1 MICAQRPDA
10 QNTRPPL
17 EAKPPLEAIRLP
29 CFFYQK
35 SIGIRVSLHGIH
47 TPLEVLMTTTTSRRA
62 ILAGAAVLPAL
73 TIPAIADDQ
82 DAELWHHADA
92 IIRLWPEHERLR
104 AIENDA
110 GDRLYK
116 VINERAGITPEMSG
130 EESETRFSAALKS
143 LDRETGHSEKCRAF
157 EAVAD
162 RVHDHVSAIEKIST
176 RSISGLAAKAIAAG
190 VAIMGAWDKPIAD
203 LDWPDHQMRLLIEVT
218 ITAAGVANPF
228 AGAGKAAQS

>member
-1 MICAQRPDA
+1 LREGNVNKEHA
-10 QNTRPPL
+10 T
-17 EAKPPLEAIRLP
+17 
-29 CFFYQK
+29 
-35 SIGIRVSLHGIH
+35 
-47 TPLEVLMTTTTSRRA
+47 MTSKTSRRA
-62 ILAGAAVLPAL
+62 VLAGAAALPAL
-73 TIPAIADDQ
+73 AVIPATTFSTSADQ

-104 AIENDA
+104 AIENEA

-143 LDRETGHSEKCRAF
+143 LDRETGHSEKGRAF

-162 RVHDHVSAIEKIST
+162 RVNDHVQAIEKIST

-190 VAIMGAWDKPIAD
+190 VAIMGTWDKPIAD
-203 LDWPDHQMRLLIEVT
+203 LDWPDHQARLLIEAT
-218 ITAAGVANPF
+218 LIAAGAPNPF
-228 AGAGKAAQS
+228 AVAGKAVQS